1 MFDLGLLTKFSRED
15 EIRYHTLLKEALQG
29 QTILK
34 DGKMQNL
41 PIDEKDYPKEL
52 QDLIEKRKQVYVKA
66 PKLKYDWMS
75 QELLDKIDVSIN
87 AVQDDSPQVA
97 KAKEILKLDES

>member
-1 MFDLGLLTKFSRED
+1 M
-15 EIRYHTLLKEALQG
+15 
-29 QTILK
+29 
-34 DGKMQNL
+34 
-41 PIDEKDYPKEL
+41 
-52 QDLIEKRKQVYVKA
+52 YVKA

>member
-1 MFDLGLLTKFSRED
+1 M
-15 EIRYHTLLKEALQG
+15 LK
-29 QTILK
+29 
-34 DGKMQNL
+34 
-41 PIDEKDYPKEL
+41 P
-52 QDLIEKRKQVYVKA
+52 

-75 QELLDKIDVSIN
+75 QELLDKIDISTS